1 MPASPV
7 LAFRCEPELV
17 EQIDD
22 RARAEHRT
30 RSNLVQL
37 AVQRYVQQAEADTE
51 RDPRPAA

>member
-37 AVQRYVQQAEADTE
+37 AVQRYVQQAEADAE
-51 RDPRPAA
+51 RDRRPAA